1 MIELIKKYI
10 NNIRKEHIINFSI
23 KNNINLN
30 NEEVDTIYYV
40 LNNELDELINN
51 TNNILSKY
59 ENNFSV
65 ENFKKIKELTFMY
78 KERYK
83 NYL

>member
-1 MIELIKKYI
+1 MLELIKKYI
-10 NNIRKEHIINFSI
+10 KNITKEHIINFSI

-59 ENNFSV
+59 ENIFSV
-65 ENFKKIKELTFMY
+65 ENFKKIKELIFIY